1 MNKSCSNCHNSLNR
15 YHYATISL
23 YPDKYTLY
31 SLKNT
36 SGDTDTIPS
45 LHGIFCGG
53 QINHLLIIRTGNSY
67 KMAHLNFRNN
77 DRLPRFTI
85 HNIAKRKMYGIFLLY
100 FIYLFSGSMNEDQIM
115 YCGNKLANT
124 LLFPGYIFIAHGNEI
139 LNIIPVQKLFQSKLP
154 TIGDTQS
161 VPICIFANW
170 FVHFRSVQKRIFLGD
185 TGGIKPLPVKTS
197 IRDIEFDT
205 FNGQNLN
212 SLSQEI
218 QTGAFEE

>member
-1 MNKSCSNCHNSLNR
+1 MNKSCSNRHDSLNR
-15 YHYATISL
+15 YHYTTIPL

-36 SGDTDTIPS
+36 AGDTDTIPS
-45 LHGIFCGG
+45 LHGIFCRG

-115 YCGNKLANT
+115 YCRNKLANP
-124 LLFPGYIFIAHGNEI
+124 LLFPGYIFIAHRNEI

-154 TIGDTQS
+154 AIGDTQS

-185 TGGIKPLPVKTS
+185 TGGMKPLPVKTS